1 MFIDSKKTHHLCVQ
15 MFVSPLHVPGIE
27 LSSLGINFHGK
38 EVMEGSSKL
47 TPVSADH

>member
-1 MFIDSKKTHHLCVQ
+1 MFIDSKKTHHVNVQ
-15 MFVSPLHVPGIE
+15 MFGSPLLVPGIE

-38 EVMEGSSKL
+38 EDMEWLTKL